1 MAGSVNKVIL
11 VGNLG
16 ANPELKY
23 LPSGQPV
30 CEFRIATSESY
41 RDRNEQLQE
50 RTEWH
55 RIVVWG
61 KAGENCGKFLTKGQ
75 KVYIDGRLQ
84 TRSWDDKE
92 GKKQYITEIVA
103 NQVVFLS
110 GPRGGAEDG
119 ARAGGAEAGYG
130 GPPSG
135 GGYGGGGGGGY
146 GGGERSGGR
155 GYGRGSGGGGGGGGS
170 EPAYAPPAAPAAAD
184 MGDFGGAADDDIPF

>member
-119 ARAGGAEAGYG
+119 ARAGGGEAGYG

-135 GGYGGGGGGGY
+135 GGYGGGGGGY

-155 GYGRGSGGGGGGGGS
+155 SYGRGSGGGGGGS